1 VTWRSVAVYWVL
13 GVALAG
19 VVYTDW
25 RANNPV
31 EAEIERPASPVVVA
45 DAPIDGVVARH
56 GERILEIRREDDR
69 WRLQQPAGVRLPSD
83 LVDALVDTLITLS
96 PVEIVE
102 EADTRADEFGLAP
115 PMFSIRLETG
125 QRTLATVDLGK
136 RNPTRTAVYARVQGV
151 ERIYLLGLNARY
163 YAELIYEE
171 IDKQLS
177 TGPAGP

>member
-1 VTWRSVAVYWVL
+1 MTWRSVAVYWVL

-69 WRLQQPAGVRLPSD
+69 WRLQQPAGVRLPS
-83 LVDALVDTLITLS
+83 
-96 PVEIVE
+96 EIVE